1 MDQSLS
7 DERDTGR
14 GSGRGSGGDARAR
27 LLAATLPHVA
37 FDGWS
42 DAAVAAGAADAGLD
56 PGLMRVLCPR
66 GALDLA
72 VDYHR
77 AGDAAM
83 VRALAAADL
92 GALRF
97 RDRIAHAVRLR
108 LDGADRE
115 VVRRGMVLFAL
126 PQNMAV
132 GSGLVWG
139 TADAIWRALGD
150 GSDDLNWYTKR
161 LTLSAVYS
169 ATVLYWLGDTGAGS
183 GPDSGAAATWAFLD
197 RRIEDVMRFE
207 KAKADFR
214 ASGLGRI
221 MAGPLKILDHIRA
234 PVAPPGASADVPTGA
249 SPLTPPQKGHE

>member
-7 DERDTGR
+7 EERDAGR
-14 GSGRGSGGDARAR
+14 EGGGDARAR
-27 LLAATLPHVA
+27 LLAATLPHVV

-42 DAAVAAGAADAGLD
+42 DAAVQAGARDAGLD

-72 VDYHR
+72 ADYHR

-83 VRALAAADL
+83 VKALAAADL

-97 RDRIAHAVRLR
+97 RERIAHAVRLR
-108 LDGADRE
+108 LAGADRE

-126 PQNMAV
+126 PQNMAA
-132 GSGLVWG
+132 GSGLIWG

-150 GSDDLNWYTKR
+150 RSDDLNWYTKR

-169 ATVLYWLGDTGAGS
+169 ATVLYWLGDTGANSGPDS
-183 GPDSGAAATWAFLD
+183 GPNAGPDSGAAATWAFLD
-197 RRIEDVMRFE
+197 RRIGDVMAFE

-214 ASGLGRI
+214 ASGLGR
-221 MAGPLKILDHIRA
+221 MLAGPLKILDHIHA
-234 PVAPPGASADVPTGA
+234 PAAAAPAAT
-249 SPLTPPQKGHE
+249 TEKGQE